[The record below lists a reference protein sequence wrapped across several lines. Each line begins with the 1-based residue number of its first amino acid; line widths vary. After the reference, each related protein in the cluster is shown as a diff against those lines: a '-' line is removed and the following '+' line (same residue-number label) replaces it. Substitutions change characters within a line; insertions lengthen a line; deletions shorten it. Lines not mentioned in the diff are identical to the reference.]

1 MYSSDCKYSIEM
13 HMSSE
18 YAYQYNL
25 DELQENCTLVLSDGL
40 QAMRESMICEKTAEM
55 IICLGGKVK
64 KVKADQGV
72 DIEVNLARQ
81 EGIPVALVGTVGGRS
96 AEYAAEKMRDKTW
109 NELNPWGTDL
119 NEKLFYNVNHREM
132 AGCLLDLLNE

>member
-1 MYSSDCKYSIEM
+1 M
-13 HMSSE
+13 
-18 YAYQYNL
+18 
-25 DELQENCTLVLSDGL
+25 
-40 QAMRESMICEKTAEM
+40 
-55 IICLGGKVK
+55 
-64 KVKADQGV
+64 
-72 DIEVNLARQ
+72 
-81 EGIPVALVGTVGGRS
+81 ALVGTVGGRS